1 MERRGEGGKGG
12 AGMESPGKE
21 RNIEETERRR
31 GGKEWRALMFFA
43 FLNKIMYFCVGFKL
57 NVYVA

>member
-1 MERRGEGGKGG
+1 
-12 AGMESPGKE
+12 MESPGKE